1 MQVSIIIPFHNEA
14 AHLKRTLDHFV
25 AQHRRP
31 DLVLLVNDSS
41 SDESPKSPRHS
52 PAPTPSLNSF
62 IAQVIT
68 PNHQGL
74 K

>member
-31 DLVLLVNDSS
+31 DLLLLVNDSS
-41 SDESPKSPRHS
+41 SDESPKIAEAFARAHPFIELIHRSGDHSKSP
-52 PAPTPSLNSF
+52 
-62 IAQVIT
+62 
-68 PNHQGL
+68 GG
-74 K
+74 